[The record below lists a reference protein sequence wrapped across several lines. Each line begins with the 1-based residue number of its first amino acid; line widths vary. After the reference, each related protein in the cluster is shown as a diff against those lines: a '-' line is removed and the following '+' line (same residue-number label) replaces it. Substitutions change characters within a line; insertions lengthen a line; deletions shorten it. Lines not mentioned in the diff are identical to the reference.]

1 MGTDTLQALHHAIDL
16 AFAQRSAELAQR
28 AIDLD
33 QREAALAEAAEHY
46 SLDTR
51 IAAAM
56 AQERTRQL
64 ERVSSLID
72 LQLEHLA
79 PKSAAALVL
88 RNLKKLITDPQ

>member
-33 QREAALAEAAEHY
+33 QREAALAEAAELY

-56 AQERTRQL
+56 AQERDHQL
-64 ERVSSLID
+64 ERVCRLID
-72 LQLEHLA
+72 LQLEHLS
-79 PKSAAALVL
+79 PKSASAMVL
-88 RNLKKLITDPQ
+88 RNLKKLIADPQ